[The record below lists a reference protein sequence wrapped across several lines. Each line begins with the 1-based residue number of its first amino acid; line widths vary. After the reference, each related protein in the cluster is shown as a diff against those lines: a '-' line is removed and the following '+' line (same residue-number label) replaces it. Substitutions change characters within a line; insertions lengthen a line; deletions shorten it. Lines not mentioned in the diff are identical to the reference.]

1 MARRQDR
8 LTVEDVNGA
17 WAIIPTPAIDTGDQ
31 WQTEDSVDYD
41 EVAKAVEGL
50 ITAGVDAIMC
60 QGTLVE
66 GGYADVGRK
75 EKNDGSDG

>member
-8 LTVEDVNGA
+8 LTVDDVNGA
-17 WAIIPTPAIDTGDQ
+17 WAIIPTPAIATAED
-31 WQTEDSVDYD
+31 WRTEDSVDYD

-50 ITAGVDAIMC
+50 IC
-60 QGTLVE
+60 YPYL
-66 GGYADVGRK
+66 GRK